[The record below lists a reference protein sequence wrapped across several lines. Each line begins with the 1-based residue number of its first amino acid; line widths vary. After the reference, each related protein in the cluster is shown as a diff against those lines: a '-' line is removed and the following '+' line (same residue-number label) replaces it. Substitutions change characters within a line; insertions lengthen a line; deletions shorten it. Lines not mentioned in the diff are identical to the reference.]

1 MDFRPL
7 IGCLLHFPVAPVIQ
21 LVKMSLPGSSIL
33 TCRLPYLK
41 GILPKSCA
49 SPTCHIS
56 YTYWDKNGF
65 VRIFNMIL
73 FFFQTIHS
81 CLSDPFIAALCL
93 PSDFRS
99 QEIGH
104 ICIWLSE
111 RPARMQAKRQGAA
124 LLCSGAAQWLVLSL
138 QGRTLSLPEQDV

>member
-99 QEIGH
+99 QETWAH
-104 ICIWLSE
+104 LHLAF
-111 RPARMQAKRQGAA
+111 RAA
-124 LLCSGAAQWLVLSL
+124 CPNAGKKTRCSTAVLWGCSVAHAVTAG
-138 QGRTLSLPEQDV
+138 QNPQSA